1 MFGRYLLFLFYLILP
16 GLCIAQLSLT
26 GKVLASD
33 NKQPIASVNVYL
45 ANSSVGTITNE
56 KGEFTIHNFP
66 QGRYDLVISCIGYET
81 QIITVASNRLPPQL
95 TVLLKQK
102 INELQEVVVQPYEK
116 NGWEKWGQF
125 FLDNLI
131 GTTEYAADCKL
142 KNPQVVKFRYDKK
155 AHIISAYAD
164 EPLEIVN
171 RALGY
176 NLRYTMVMFE
186 YRQDTHIM
194 YYQGYPL
201 FEEIPT
207 SRERLKKR
215 WISNRKECYNGSMM
229 HFMRS
234 LYRNKLIEQGF
245 EVRRLIKVSD
255 EEKAR
260 VKKILLNNKTLVL
273 GDNRSGVTF
282 SVSSSDRQIN
292 SSTVPFSS
300 NPDSAAY
307 YRKVMQKPD
316 ALDILVDKLLPG
328 DSIAYAIDSVTAG
341 LAFPDALEIR
351 YRYKKPTEAYVK
363 SLAFG
368 NRGLMMDPITS
379 QLTRPHKREIAVL
392 ANGSYFNGM
401 DLLSS
406 GYWAWSEKLATMLPT
421 DYWPL
426 K

>member
-1 MFGRYLLFLFYLILP
+1 MIGRMLLALFYLVVPLAC
-16 GLCIAQLSLT
+16 LAQMNLS
-26 GKVLASD
+26 GKVLASE
-33 NKQPIASVNVYL
+33 NRQPIASVNVYL
-45 ANSSVGTITNE
+45 SNSSVGTITNE
-56 KGEFTIHNFP
+56 AGAFTIHNFP
-66 QGRYDLVISCIGYET
+66 AGRYDLVISCIGYET
-81 QIITVASNRLPPQL
+81 QIITVSSNRLPKEL
-95 TVLLKQK
+95 TILLKQK

-131 GTTEYAADCKL
+131 GTSEYAADCKL
-142 KNPQVVKFRYDKK
+142 KNPGVVKFRYDKK

-164 EPLEIVN
+164 EPLVIEN
-171 RALGY
+171 NALGY
-176 NLRYTMVMFE
+176 HLRYTMTMFE
-186 YRQDTHIM
+186 YRQDTRIM

-201 FEEIPT
+201 FEEMQT
-207 SRERLKKR
+207 KRERLKKR
-215 WISNRKECYNGSMM
+215 WLNNRKDCYNGSMM

-245 EVRRLIKVSD
+245 EVRRLIKISD

-260 VKKILLNNKTLVL
+260 VKKILINNKTLVL
-273 GDNRSGVTF
+273 SDNRSGVTF
-282 SVSSSDRQIN
+282 SVGNDQQN
-292 SSTVPFSS
+292 SPQTGSV

-316 ALDILVDKLLPG
+316 ALNILVDQLLPG

-341 LAFPDALEIR
+341 FAFPDALQIR
-351 YRYKKPTEAYVK
+351 YRYKKPSEAYMK

-368 NRGLMMDPITS
+368 NRGVMMDPITS
-379 QLTRPHKREIAVL
+379 ELIRPHKNEIAVL
-392 ANGSYFNGM
+392 ANGSYFNGI

-421 DYWPL
+421 DYWPPQ
-426 K
+426 